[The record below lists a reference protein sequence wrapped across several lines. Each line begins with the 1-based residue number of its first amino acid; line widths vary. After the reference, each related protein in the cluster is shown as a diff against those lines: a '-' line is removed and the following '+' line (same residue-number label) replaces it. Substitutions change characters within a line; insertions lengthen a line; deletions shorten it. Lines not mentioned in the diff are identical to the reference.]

1 MKLVRISEDAIIDI
15 DDVQFAIWDDA
26 KQEVRIEFK
35 STDTLIY
42 TEDKKVLDTI
52 CGSEEQN
59 FIGYKRLKNKDLVQ
73 KVYVDANNRQDNH
86 YSIIINS
93 DNAGAKAIVTESEV
107 LSLLNQL
114 KTDETLTIKRT

>member
-42 TEDKKVLDTI
+42 TKDQKALDAI
-52 CGSEEQN
+52 CGSEEH
-59 FIGYKRLKNKDLVQ
+59 LVN
-73 KVYVDANNRQDNH
+73 DANINILKAE
-86 YSIIINS
+86 SINS
-93 DNAGAKAIVTESEV
+93 GH
-107 LSLLNQL
+107 LNQQ
-114 KTDETLTIKRT
+114 KYPSR